1 LRVSKLGVASYLT
14 IVLWGLDAE
23 GNFLTGPKDAVTLYE
38 QVRNKLFKKD
48 EVNVKEAVLMDL
60 KRIHDAVREE
70 NSALKEAHA
79 PKYEIGK
86 KLLFLFQCDLLPGI
100 SGKILELKGSRDS
113 SKVKHVSFRAK
124 VAAWAF
130 LFLMDAGM
138 LFYILLFALTQTG
151 PRQNAWFQS
160 FALWLVV
167 EILLV
172 STAIVFITHILVPSL
187 IMKDITQIKRRLMD
201 NIRDFNDKV
210 NATGDMA
217 ALVTSAE
224 GAEGVSFNAANYLF
238 VSTRLAR
245 EFPELKES
253 KIILQFSTPWPRQS
267 YLHIQNVSKKY
278 SKKFSALTRSASI
291 LLIFFVGN
299 FLSVPPSV
307 QDMVVQMTSTTAI
320 GYIVLVHVQLY
331 EIFPALVILPA
342 LLLAG
347 LAHFAV
353 QSSKSDAKIKLA
365 RLFPARNKAHKVQQ
379 DPTSPAAAEKSAAYA
394 AGNASSSATA
404 IVGVQA
410 DGQVGLF
417 GADQASDSDFGD
429 SGSDS
434 EAAVRVAIA
443 SAAPGAAAHKTRRQ
457 SIQSGLDLLHVAHR
471 HTAQRADLEKLT
483 SSGASPEHNSEH
495 AAAEDEDISL
505 GDSASDVEDDGAEV
519 ESDASDDE
527 DSDGSYS
534 DSSNESVSSIGIDCQ
549 HLHVALGTFQQ
560 AVRTLERRV
569 SGPAAVLPSA
579 KSSVGFNE
587 TSSDSSSSV
596 TASETES
603 ERGARRSS
611 CSRSSSA
618 GSARSGA
625 TGTGSEMSVILSAA
639 SSSRPQSSAALQAT
653 EAAPVDHAVSAE
665 QRDDASVHDY
675 SSVSTASPQRS
686 VARTANAPVAAA
698 TAEAALEA
706 TEHSHSDSES
716 ASGSDSNDRMS
727 EESGDEHCGQFTEAR
742 NSVSDDTSSSVDNHD
757 DVSVS
762 LSDASK
768 AEHDGLVNGRTVPG
782 AQDGAADSDG
792 GASDDTGRGT
802 ESHQSPGNASD
813 AEELGRADSVD
824 EEDWSV
830 TSSLE
835 DEEGTAD
842 PTQQLQV
849 EIGSSST
856 GVLPVNESG
865 NHSVDVRISDQRKLP
880 AGTVTLPMAHA
891 RTTTGAKAT
900 RKGATPMQPRSTSA
914 ARPSASKLRGPTA
927 ASALKGAPAAAGKR

>member
-1 LRVSKLGVASYLT
+1 
-14 IVLWGLDAE
+14 VLWGLDAE
-23 GNFLTGPKDAVTLYE
+23 GNFLTGPKDAVSLYE
-38 QVRNKLFKKD
+38 QVRNKLFKKE

-60 KRIHDAVREE
+60 KRIHDAAREE
-70 NSALKEAHA
+70 GNALKEAHA

-210 NATGDMA
+210 NATGDKA
-217 ALVTSAE
+217 TSVTSAE

-278 SKKFSALTRSASI
+278 SKKFSAFTRSASI

-331 EIFPALVILPA
+331 EFFPALVILPA

-347 LAHFAV
+347 LAHFVV

-394 AGNASSSATA
+394 AGDAPSISTA
-404 IVGVQA
+404 VVGVQP
-410 DGQVGLF
+410 DGQVRLF
-417 GADQASDSDFGD
+417 GAEQASDSDFGD

-434 EAAVRVAIA
+434 EAAVRVVIA
-443 SAAPGAAAHKTRRQ
+443 SAAPGSAAHKTRRQ

-471 HTAQRADLEKLT
+471 HNAQRANLEKLT
-483 SSGASPEHNSEH
+483 SSGSSSEGSGSDGTGTEEEEDEQRSSGGSSGEEDEGSQSEEDGSDREGDASGGESGSGSDKSGGDGSPSVHE
-495 AAAEDEDISL
+495 AAA
-505 GDSASDVEDDGAEV
+505 GTGVERRIAFIGLDCDQLHVAV
-519 ESDASDDE
+519 
-527 DSDGSYS
+527 GSPAAGVHTLRKHCPTR
-534 DSSNESVSSIGIDCQ
+534 SVSSVSSGRS
-549 HLHVALGTFQQ
+549 GS
-560 AVRTLERRV
+560 RLEAI
-569 SGPAAVLPSA
+569 PAAAAGASEYESSESTHSGSRSTAGSSQAASPHEEVPPTQHGASASFLPRLHA
-579 KSSVGFNE
+579 PLVPMATPDSSPASNRVPRARTYTTE
-587 TSSDSSSSV
+587 TS
-596 TASETES
+596 AS
-603 ERGARRSS
+603 
-611 CSRSSSA
+611 
-618 GSARSGA
+618 
-625 TGTGSEMSVILSAA
+625 
-639 SSSRPQSSAALQAT
+639 QF
-653 EAAPVDHAVSAE
+653 
-665 QRDDASVHDY
+665 
-675 SSVSTASPQRS
+675 
-686 VARTANAPVAAA
+686 
-698 TAEAALEA
+698 
-706 TEHSHSDSES
+706 SHSDESSE
-716 ASGSDSNDRMS
+716 GY
-727 EESGDEHCGQFTEAR
+727 EESSEGADAAEKEPSETGG
-742 NSVSDDTSSSVDNHD
+742 SDDTEGTVTGD
-757 DVSVS
+757 DC
-762 LSDASK
+762 
-768 AEHDGLVNGRTVPG
+768 E
-782 AQDGAADSDG
+782 QDEDG
-792 GASDDTGRGT
+792 GSGSGEDQEERSDEDGSHCDEHEETGDEVDLEPADLSQECG
-802 ESHQSPGNASD
+802 EGGEQAEGG
-813 AEELGRADSVD
+813 EELLS
-824 EEDWSV
+824 EEDDCWSV
-830 TSSLE
+830 ISSLE
-835 DEEGTAD
+835 DEVEQEGVAEMAQGDAPVVPIARRAAIVRPSSQASTARA
-842 PTQQLQV
+842 PAA
-849 EIGSSST
+849 GAGASSA
-856 GVLPVNESG
+856 
-865 NHSVDVRISDQRKLP
+865 RK
-880 AGTVTLPMAHA
+880 AAA
-891 RTTTGAKAT
+891 NITTGKTAKAT
-900 RKGATPMQPRSTSA
+900 AAKDAAHRTTKQTMVRQRDGTTVQPKSRPTTATASTA
-914 ARPSASKLRGPTA
+914 TTA
-927 ASALKGAPAAAGKR
+927 AVKAAAAAAATAQKRGVTAVGRKPPNAQTTAAK

>member
-1 LRVSKLGVASYLT
+1 
-14 IVLWGLDAE
+14 VLWGLDAE

-38 QVRNKLFKKD
+38 QVRNKLFKKE

-60 KRIHDAVREE
+60 KRIHDVVREE
-70 NSALKEAHA
+70 GIALKEAYA

-210 NATGDMA
+210 NATGDKA
-217 ALVTSAE
+217 ALVTTSE
-224 GAEGVSFNAANYLF
+224 TAEGVSFNAANYLF

-278 SKKFSALTRSASI
+278 SKKFSAFTRSASI

-347 LAHFAV
+347 LAHFVV

-394 AGNASSSATA
+394 AGDTPSSATA
-404 IVGVQA
+404 IVGVQP
-410 DGQVGLF
+410 DGQVRLF
-417 GADQASDSDFGD
+417 GADEASDSDFGD

-443 SAAPGAAAHKTRRQ
+443 SAAPGAAAHRTRRQ

-471 HTAQRADLEKLT
+471 RNAQRADLEKLT
-483 SSGASPEHNSEH
+483 SSGASSEQNSEH
-495 AAAEDEDISL
+495 AAAEDADILL
-505 GDSASDVEDDGAEV
+505 GYSCSEV
-519 ESDASDDE
+519 ENDEAEMEGDASDDE

-549 HLHVALGTFQQ
+549 HLHVALGTFHQ

-579 KSSVGFNE
+579 KSSMGSNQ

-603 ERGARRSS
+603 ERGARRRSG
-611 CSRSSSA
+611 SRSSSA
-618 GSARSGA
+618 GSAHSGA
-625 TGTGSEMSVILSAA
+625 TGTGSEASVILSAA
-639 SSSRPQSSAALQAT
+639 SSSRPHSSAALRAT
-653 EAAPVDHAVSAE
+653 EAAPVDHAVSAGPPE
-665 QRDDASVHDY
+665 DASVHDY
-675 SSVSTASPQRS
+675 SSVSTVSPQRS
-686 VARTANAPVAAA
+686 VAGTADAPVAAA
-698 TAEAALEA
+698 TGEAALEA
-706 TEHSHSDSES
+706 TEHSHSES
-716 ASGSDSNDRMS
+716 ASGSDSDYSMS
-727 EESGDEHCGQFTEAR
+727 EESVEEQNEQSAEAR
-742 NSVSDDTSSSVDNHD
+742 NSVSDDTGSSGEDHD

-768 AEHDGLVNGRTVPG
+768 AEHDGPVNGRTVPG

-802 ESHQSPGNASD
+802 ESHHSPGNASD
-813 AEELGRADSVD
+813 AEELGRGADGVD

-830 TSSLE
+830 MSSLE

-849 EIGSSST
+849 EILSSST

-880 AGTVTLPMAHA
+880 SGTVTLPMAHA
-891 RTTTGAKAT
+891 RTTAGAKAT

-914 ARPSASKLRGPTA
+914 ARPSASKSRGPLA
-927 ASALKGAPAAAGKR
+927 PSALKGAPAAAAGNR

>member
-1 LRVSKLGVASYLT
+1 
-14 IVLWGLDAE
+14 VLWGLDAE

-38 QVRNKLFKKD
+38 QFRTKLFKKE

-60 KRIHDAVREE
+60 KRIHDVVREE
-70 NSALKEAHA
+70 GSALKEAHA

-210 NATGDMA
+210 NATGDKA
-217 ALVTSAE
+217 ASVTNAE

-278 SKKFSALTRSASI
+278 SKKFSAFTRSASI

-347 LAHFAV
+347 LAHFVV

-379 DPTSPAAAEKSAAYA
+379 DPTSPAAAAAAEKSAVYA
-394 AGNASSSATA
+394 AGDAPSSSSAV
-404 IVGVQA
+404 VGVQP
-410 DGQVGLF
+410 DGQVRLF
-417 GADQASDSDFGD
+417 GADLASDSNFGD

-443 SAAPGAAAHKTRRQ
+443 SGPHGAAAHRTRRQ

-471 HTAQRADLEKLT
+471 HNAQRANLERLT
-483 SSGASPEHNSEH
+483 SSG
-495 AAAEDEDISL
+495 
-505 GDSASDVEDDGAEV
+505 
-519 ESDASDDE
+519 
-527 DSDGSYS
+527 
-534 DSSNESVSSIGIDCQ
+534 SS
-549 HLHVALGTFQQ
+549 
-560 AVRTLERRV
+560 
-569 SGPAAVLPSA
+569 
-579 KSSVGFNE
+579 
-587 TSSDSSSSV
+587 
-596 TASETES
+596 
-603 ERGARRSS
+603 
-611 CSRSSSA
+611 
-618 GSARSGA
+618 
-625 TGTGSEMSVILSAA
+625 
-639 SSSRPQSSAALQAT
+639 
-653 EAAPVDHAVSAE
+653 
-665 QRDDASVHDY
+665 
-675 SSVSTASPQRS
+675 
-686 VARTANAPVAAA
+686 
-698 TAEAALEA
+698 
-706 TEHSHSDSES
+706 
-716 ASGSDSNDRMS
+716 S
-727 EESGDEHCGQFTEAR
+727 EESGSDGTGTEEEEEEEDEQRSSGGSSGEEDGGSQSDEDGSDREGDASEGASGSGSDKSGGDGSPSVHEASAGTGVERRIAFIGLDCDQLHVAVGSPTAGVHTLRKHSPTRSVSSVSSGRSGSRLEAIAAAAAGASEYESSESTHSGSRSTAGSSQAASPHEEVPPTQHGASASFLPRLHAPLVPMTPPDSSPASNRVPRARTYTTETSASQFSHSDESSEGYEESSEGGEAAEKEPSETGGSDDNEGTVTGDDCEQDEDGGSGSGEDQEERSDEDGSHCDEHEETG
-742 NSVSDDTSSSVDNHD
+742 D
-757 DVSVS
+757 DV
-762 LSDASK
+762 DQ
-768 AEHDGLVNGRTVPG
+768 ECG
-782 AQDGAADSDG
+782 
-792 GASDDTGRGT
+792 GRG
-802 ESHQSPGNASD
+802 EQ
-813 AEELGRADSVD
+813 AEEGVELLS
-824 EEDWSV
+824 EEDDCWSV
-830 TSSLE
+830 ISSLE
-835 DEEGTAD
+835 DEVEQEGVAEMAQGD
-842 PTQQLQV
+842 
-849 EIGSSST
+849 G
-856 GVLPVNESG
+856 PV
-865 NHSVDVRISDQRKLP
+865 VPI
-880 AGTVTLPMAHA
+880 A
-891 RTTTGAKAT
+891 R
-900 RKGATPMQPRSTSA
+900 RA
-914 ARPSASKLRGPTA
+914 AIVRPSSQAPTA
-927 ASALKGAPAAAGKR
+927 RAPAAGAGASSARKAAATTTTSKTAKAPVAKAAKQTMVRQRDGATVQPKSRPTTATASAATTAAVKAAAAAVASAQKRGVTAVGRKPPNAQTTAAK

>member
-1 LRVSKLGVASYLT
+1 
-14 IVLWGLDAE
+14 
-23 GNFLTGPKDAVTLYE
+23 
-38 QVRNKLFKKD
+38 
-48 EVNVKEAVLMDL
+48 
-60 KRIHDAVREE
+60 
-70 NSALKEAHA
+70 
-79 PKYEIGK
+79 
-86 KLLFLFQCDLLPGI
+86 
-100 SGKILELKGSRDS
+100 
-113 SKVKHVSFRAK
+113 
-124 VAAWAF
+124 
-130 LFLMDAGM
+130 
-138 LFYILLFALTQTG
+138 
-151 PRQNAWFQS
+151 
-160 FALWLVV
+160 
-167 EILLV
+167 
-172 STAIVFITHILVPSL
+172 
-187 IMKDITQIKRRLMD
+187 
-201 NIRDFNDKV
+201 
-210 NATGDMA
+210 
-217 ALVTSAE
+217 
-224 GAEGVSFNAANYLF
+224 
-238 VSTRLAR
+238 
-245 EFPELKES
+245 
-253 KIILQFSTPWPRQS
+253 
-267 YLHIQNVSKKY
+267 
-278 SKKFSALTRSASI
+278 
-291 LLIFFVGN
+291 
-299 FLSVPPSV
+299 
-307 QDMVVQMTSTTAI
+307 VQMTSTTAI

-331 EIFPALVILPA
+331 EIFPALVVLPA

-347 LAHFAV
+347 LAHFVV

-379 DPTSPAAAEKSAAYA
+379 DPTSPAAAEKSATYA
-394 AGNASSSATA
+394 AGDALPGGTA
-404 IVGVQA
+404 VVGVQP
-410 DGQVGLF
+410 DGQVRLF

-443 SAAPGAAAHKTRRQ
+443 SSLPSAAAHKTRRQ

-471 HTAQRADLEKLT
+471 HNAQRADLEQLT
-483 SSGASPEHNSEH
+483 CSGPSSEHSREH

-505 GDSASDVEDDGAEV
+505 GYSCSEVEDDEAEV

-527 DSDGSYS
+527 DFDGSYF
-534 DSSNESVSSIGIDCQ
+534 DSSNESVSSIGLDCQ

-560 AVRTLERRV
+560 EVRTLERRV

-579 KSSVGFNE
+579 RSSVGSNQ

-618 GSARSGA
+618 GSAHSGA
-625 TGTGSEMSVILSAA
+625 TGTGSEVSVILSAA
-639 SSSRPQSSAALQAT
+639 SSSRPQSSAALRAT
-653 EAAPVDHAVSAE
+653 EAAPVDHAVSAG
-665 QRDDASVHDY
+665 QPDDASVHDY

-706 TEHSHSDSES
+706 TEHSHSES
-716 ASGSDSNDRMS
+716 AGGSDSNDRMS
-727 EESGDEHCGQFTEAR
+727 EESGDEHCGQFMEAR

-768 AEHDGLVNGRTVPG
+768 AEHDGPVNGKTVPG

-802 ESHQSPGNASD
+802 ESHHSPGNASD

-830 TSSLE
+830 TSSQE
-835 DEEGTAD
+835 DEEGTVD

-849 EIGSSST
+849 EILSSST

-880 AGTVTLPMAHA
+880 SGTVTLPMAHA
-891 RTTTGAKAT
+891 RTNAGAKAT
-900 RKGATPMQPRSTSA
+900 RKGATPMQPRSTYA
-914 ARPSASKLRGPTA
+914 ARPGASKLRGPTA
-927 ASALKGAPAAAGKR
+927 ASALKGAPAAAGKM

>member
-1 LRVSKLGVASYLT
+1 
-14 IVLWGLDAE
+14 VLWGLDAE
-23 GNFLTGPKDAVTLYE
+23 GNFLTGPKDAVSLYE
-38 QVRNKLFKKD
+38 QVRNKLFKKE

-60 KRIHDAVREE
+60 KRIHDVVREE
-70 NSALKEAHA
+70 GSALKEAHA
-79 PKYEIGK
+79 PKYEMGK

-210 NATGDMA
+210 NATGDKA
-217 ALVTSAE
+217 ASVTNTE

-278 SKKFSALTRSASI
+278 SKKFSAFTRSASI

-331 EIFPALVILPA
+331 EIFPALVILPV

-347 LAHFAV
+347 LAHFVV

-394 AGNASSSATA
+394 AGDAPSSSTA
-404 IVGVQA
+404 VVGVQS
-410 DGQVGLF
+410 DGQVRLF

-443 SAAPGAAAHKTRRQ
+443 RGPHGAAAHRTRRQ

-471 HTAQRADLEKLT
+471 HNAQRANLERLT
-483 SSGASPEHNSEH
+483 SSGSSSEHNSEH
-495 AAAEDEDISL
+495 AAAEDEEISL
-505 GDSASDVEDDGAEV
+505 GDSGSDVEDDGAEV

-527 DSDGSYS
+527 DSDGRYS
-534 DSSNESVSSIGIDCQ
+534 DSSNESVSSIGLDCQ

-579 KSSVGFNE
+579 ESSVGSNQ

-618 GSARSGA
+618 GSAHSGA
-625 TGTGSEMSVILSAA
+625 TGTGSEASVILSAA
-639 SSSRPQSSAALQAT
+639 SSSRPHSSAALRAVET
-653 EAAPVDHAVSAE
+653 VPVDHTVSAG
-665 QRDDASVHDY
+665 QPDDASVHDY
-675 SSVSTASPQRS
+675 SSVSTVSPPHPL
-686 VARTANAPVAAA
+686 VRTASASVRAA
-698 TAEAALEA
+698 TPESALVETA
-706 TEHSHSDSES
+706 YSHSVS
-716 ASGSDSNDRMS
+716 ASGSDSDENEP
-727 EESGDEHCGQFTEAR
+727 EESGDEQDEPSAEAR
-742 NSVSDDTSSSVDNHD
+742 NSGGDDTGGSGD
-757 DVSVS
+757 DYDRVSVS

-768 AEHDGLVNGRTVPG
+768 AEHDGPVNERMVPG
-782 AQDGAADSDG
+782 ARDGAADSDG
-792 GASDDTGRGT
+792 DASDDTGSGT
-802 ESHQSPGNASD
+802 ESRSAGDAVVVEERSP
-813 AEELGRADSVD
+813 RADSVD

-830 TSSLE
+830 MSSVE
-835 DEEGTAD
+835 EEEGSAD
-842 PTQQLQV
+842 PKQLQV
-849 EIGSSST
+849 EILSSST

-865 NHSVDVRISDQRKLP
+865 NHSVDVIISDQRKLP
-880 AGTVTLPMAHA
+880 SGTVTPPMAHA
-891 RTTTGAKAT
+891 RTTAGAKAT
-900 RKGATPMQPRSTSA
+900 RKGATPMQPRSMSA
-914 ARPSASKLRGPTA
+914 TGPSASKSRGPTA
-927 ASALKGAPAAAGKR
+927 PSALKGTSAAAGKR

>member
-1 LRVSKLGVASYLT
+1 
-14 IVLWGLDAE
+14 VLWGLDAE
-23 GNFLTGPKDAVTLYE
+23 GNFLTGPKDAVSLYE
-38 QVRNKLFKKD
+38 QVRNKLLKKE

-60 KRIHDAVREE
+60 KRIHDAAREE
-70 NSALKEAHA
+70 GSALKEAHA

-210 NATGDMA
+210 NATGDKA

-278 SKKFSALTRSASI
+278 SKKFSAFTRSASI

-347 LAHFAV
+347 LAHFVV

-365 RLFPARNKAHKVQQ
+365 RLFPARNKVHKVQQ

-394 AGNASSSATA
+394 AGDTPPSATA
-404 IVGVQA
+404 IVGVQS
-410 DGQVGLF
+410 DGQVRLF

-443 SAAPGAAAHKTRRQ
+443 SGPHGAAAHSTRRQ

-471 HTAQRADLEKLT
+471 HNAQRSNLERLT
-483 SSGASPEHNSEH
+483 SSG
-495 AAAEDEDISL
+495 
-505 GDSASDVEDDGAEV
+505 
-519 ESDASDDE
+519 
-527 DSDGSYS
+527 
-534 DSSNESVSSIGIDCQ
+534 SS
-549 HLHVALGTFQQ
+549 
-560 AVRTLERRV
+560 
-569 SGPAAVLPSA
+569 
-579 KSSVGFNE
+579 
-587 TSSDSSSSV
+587 
-596 TASETES
+596 
-603 ERGARRSS
+603 
-611 CSRSSSA
+611 
-618 GSARSGA
+618 
-625 TGTGSEMSVILSAA
+625 
-639 SSSRPQSSAALQAT
+639 
-653 EAAPVDHAVSAE
+653 
-665 QRDDASVHDY
+665 
-675 SSVSTASPQRS
+675 
-686 VARTANAPVAAA
+686 
-698 TAEAALEA
+698 
-706 TEHSHSDSES
+706 
-716 ASGSDSNDRMS
+716 S
-727 EESGDEHCGQFTEAR
+727 EESGSDGTGTEEEDEQRSSGGSSGEEDEGSQSEEDGSDREGDASEGESGSGSDKSGSDGSPSVREAAAGTGVER
-742 NSVSDDTSSSVDNHD
+742 RIAFIGLDCDQLHVAVGSPAAGVHTLRKHSPTRSVS
-757 DVSVS
+757 SVS
-762 LSDASK
+762 SGRSGSRLEAIAAAAAGASEYESSESTHSGSRST
-768 AEHDGLVNGRTVPG
+768 AESSQAASQDEEVPATQHG
-782 AQDGAADSDG
+782 SDG
-792 GASDDTGRGT
+792 TFVPRLHAPLVPMATPDSSPASNRVPRARTYTTETSASQFSHSDESSEGYEESSEGGDAAEKEPSETGGSDDNEGTVTGDDCEQDEDGGSGSDEDQEERSDEDGSHCDELEGT
-802 ESHQSPGNASD
+802 GDEVDLEPADLSQECGEE
-813 AEELGRADSVD
+813 AEEGVELLS
-824 EEDWSV
+824 EEDDCWSV
-830 TSSLE
+830 ISSLE
-835 DEEGTAD
+835 DELEQESAAEMAQGDGPVVPILRRAAMVRPSSQAPTARA
-842 PTQQLQV
+842 PAA
-849 EIGSSST
+849 GAGANSA
-856 GVLPVNESG
+856 
-865 NHSVDVRISDQRKLP
+865 RK
-880 AGTVTLPMAHA
+880 AAA
-891 RTTTGAKAT
+891 KTTTDKIAKAT
-900 RKGATPMQPRSTSA
+900 AAKAAKQTMVRQRDGATVQPKSRPTTATASA
-914 ARPSASKLRGPTA
+914 ATTA
-927 ASALKGAPAAAGKR
+927 AMKAAAAVAAAASSQKRGVTAVGRKPPNAQTTAAK